1 MNSLDSWID
10 LGEIADLVNQLMP
23 EEEGEPEGVSLLAE
37 PPAADRAKPSLVSRD
52 LEEPP
57 KPLVPNVPP
66 EWDMAQPGD
75 TAPGAFPSFDELPTP
90 EPKPQSVV
98 APSAPPPLPAAEAK
112 PAEEPQSEPKID
124 LPFSDEDLERAAENL
139 TLDPQAREKILGTLA
154 EIREMGGDFLGP
166 ANSEPEL
173 SAEGRQSSRPQGI
186 PTDAGDKSVTSP
198 DPAVAASTPQ
208 SDLNPD
214 VAPKPEATT
223 EGEALTNVAD
233 ARERALF
240 LPQGTLSQRLKV
252 YADWVRKIT
261 DCDQLMV
268 SDPQGYPLLPAESD
282 DDAPLVSSSLQLM
295 SALGHARKKM
305 DADAPNSGVYLPLGD
320 DRWLG
325 VLDCESGSQRVCVS
339 MVTKAPL
346 SAAAADELTGG
357 LKQAL
362 DGAA

>member
-23 EEEGEPEGVSLLAE
+23 EKDEEPEGVSLLAE
-37 PPAADRAKPSLVSRD
+37 PPAADRARPTQISRET
-52 LEEPP
+52 EERP

-75 TAPGAFPSFDELPTP
+75 VAPGAFPSFDELPTP
-90 EPKPQSVV
+90 ELKPQPVI
-98 APSAPPPLPAAEAK
+98 APVSSNQAS
-112 PAEEPQSEPKID
+112 PQTEPKIE

-139 TLDPQAREKILGTLA
+139 TLDPEAREKILGTLA
-154 EIREMGGDFLGP
+154 EIREMGGEFLGP
-166 ANSEPEL
+166 EKTEQHSPATAAPASQSQSPPEL
-173 SAEGRQSSRPQGI
+173 
-186 PTDAGDKSVTSP
+186 
-198 DPAVAASTPQ
+198 
-208 SDLNPD
+208 
-214 VAPKPEATT
+214 PKVENEPLA
-223 EGEALTNVAD
+223 NVAD
-233 ARERALF
+233 THERALF

-261 DCDQLMV
+261 ECDQLMI
-268 SDPQGYPLLPAESD
+268 SDPQGYPLLPAESE

-320 DRWLG
+320 ERWLG

-346 SAAAADELTGG
+346 SAAAADELTAG
-357 LKQAL
+357 LKSTL
-362 DGAA
+362 EGAA